1 MRRILRIKQNAL
13 HDVRIQNP
21 KGAASFAAPFFAPA
35 PMPLPYRRL
44 VVKIGSNVLTQDNGL
59 PDLTRMEQLV
69 AQIVALKAQSREV
82 IVVSSGAVA
91 AGRSLITMPAQ
102 ADAVRSRQLLA
113 AVGQVKLLSTYA
125 ELLGRHG
132 LLCAQVLVTKEDFRD
147 RQHYLNMRNCFQ
159 ELLQQDV
166 IPIVNEN
173 DVISVTELM
182 FTDNDELASLI
193 AAQLDADA
201 LIILTNVDGIYNG
214 DPRLPESEVIREI
227 APAAT
232 GFDAF
237 ITAQRSQFGR
247 GGMLTK
253 CHMAHKVAKLGISVH
268 IANGKTADILLAV
281 LAETA
286 VNTWFRPS
294 KTASGKKKWLAHAQA
309 SVKAVVRVNA
319 GARAALSAPD
329 KASSLLPVGILGI
342 EGQFQKGDIV
352 QITDE
357 AGQPLG
363 LGIAEYGADKAL
375 ERLGQQHQRPLVH
388 YDYLFLNP
396 DLV

>member
-1 MRRILRIKQNAL
+1 MR
-13 HDVRIQNP
+13 
-21 KGAASFAAPFFAPA
+21 
-35 PMPLPYRRL
+35 LPYRRL

-59 PDLTRMEQLV
+59 PDLTRMAHLV
-69 AQIVALKAQSREV
+69 AQIVQLKAQGREV

-91 AGRSLITMPAQ
+91 AGRSLITVPAQ

-125 ELLGRHG
+125 ELLGRHS

-201 LIILTNVDGIYNG
+201 LIILSNVDGIFTG
-214 DPRLPESEVIREI
+214 DPRLPGSELIREI
-227 APAAT
+227 APADT
-232 GFDAF
+232 GFEQF

-268 IANGKTADILLAV
+268 IANGTTADILPGV
-281 LAETA
+281 LAGTA
-286 VNTWFRPS
+286 RSTWFRPS
-294 KTASGKKKWLAHAQA
+294 KTASGKKKWLAHAQSA
-309 SVKAVVRVNA
+309 VKATVRVNA
-319 GARAALSAPD
+319 GARAALSTPG
-329 KASSLLPVGILGI
+329 KAVSLLPVGIMAI
-342 EGQFQKGDIV
+342 EGEFRKGDIV
-352 QITDE
+352 QIADE
-357 AGQPLG
+357 SGLPLG
-363 LGIAEYGADKAL
+363 LGIAEYGLDKAL
-375 ERLGQQHQRPLVH
+375 ERLGHQHQRPLVH

-396 DLV
+396 DIQS